1 MSHRTSLAGVDE
13 LKYSFEQANI
23 NTQDNTYIKN
33 IYTCIIHCQF
43 YLLLDNQVGEISDD
57 DDSDKSD
64 IVIIFYFVLSRVFLM
79 S

>member
-1 MSHRTSLAGVDE
+1 MNKRISISKIIHTLE
-13 LKYSFEQANI
+13 
-23 NTQDNTYIKN
+23 
-33 IYTCIIHCQF
+33 IYTHVLIHCQF

>member
-23 NTQDNTYIKN
+23 NTQDNTYIRN
-33 IYTCIIHCQF
+33 TNTCIIQCQL
-43 YLLLDNQVGEISDD
+43 YLFLDSHVGEISDE

-64 IVIIFYFVLSRVFLM
+64 IVIIFYCVLHRVF
-79 S
+79 

>member
-23 NTQDNTYIKN
+23 NTQDNTYIRN
-33 IYTCIIHCQF
+33 TNTCIIQYQL
-43 YLLLDNQVGEISDD
+43 YLLLDNHVGEISDE

-64 IVIIFYFVLSRVFLM
+64 IVIIFYCVLYRVF
-79 S
+79 